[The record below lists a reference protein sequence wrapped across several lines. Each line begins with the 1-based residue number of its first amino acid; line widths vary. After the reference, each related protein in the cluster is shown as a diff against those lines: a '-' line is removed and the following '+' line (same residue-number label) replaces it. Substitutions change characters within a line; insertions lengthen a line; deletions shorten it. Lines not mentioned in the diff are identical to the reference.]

1 MASPAIRCKSTT
13 SFPCAAGGTNDIENG
28 VCAEF
33 ITNFEKRAASKTL
46 LLRHGEPTEAFYRLH
61 ATVPAEL
68 ANRLERLSRL
78 HPADYFLNNALT
90 KMQWLA
96 TMPFW
101 ERVDG
106 APFKR
111 TPEYWCRAILNLLD
125 KWRASG
131 GASLAS
137 RGLLPREPWS
147 GDQALCVRLLAAKG
161 VDEVERIAKK
171 LTPMAEQNYQA
182 SRIAGEI
189 RFARRRARFLA
200 RASCEQIRDAAH
212 EANHRNRAG

>member
-1 MASPAIRCKSTT
+1 
-13 SFPCAAGGTNDIENG
+13 
-28 VCAEF
+28 
-33 ITNFEKRAASKTL
+33 
-46 LLRHGEPTEAFYRLH
+46 
-61 ATVPAEL
+61 
-68 ANRLERLSRL
+68 LSRL

-125 KWRASG
+125 KWRASDA
-131 GASLAS
+131 ASLAS
-137 RGLLPREPWS
+137 RGLLPHEPWS
-147 GDQALCVRLLAAKG
+147 ADQALYVRLLHAQD
-161 VDEVERIAKK
+161 VNEVEEIAKK

-189 RFARRRARFLA
+189 GSREDARTFLGEL
-200 RASCEQIRDAAH
+200 RASRYVTPRMKQSI
-212 EANHRNRAG
+212 EAELAERFPSTT